1 MKIAIVGYGK
11 MGHEVEAM
19 AKARGHEVV
28 SVIDIDNQADFDSKS
43 FRSADV
49 ALHFSS
55 PDSAWDNIK
64 RCWAAG
70 LPVVSGTT
78 GWQNELIW
86 DEIDAAC
93 RQGATLL
100 WAPNFSIGMNVT
112 KAASHLLARLLSPY
126 EDYQASVHE
135 VHHIHKKDH
144 PSGSAILLANSIV
157 EECGRYDAWIE
168 ETGRRAPSNAIPV
181 SYERRG
187 ELAGIHEV
195 RWDSDEDTITL
206 CHEAKNRKGF
216 AHGAVVAAE
225 WLEAAPKGHLYDM
238 MDVLKTMI

>member
-28 SVIDIDNQADFDSKS
+28 CVIDVDNQADFESEA

-49 ALHFSS
+49 AIGFST
-55 PDSAWDNIK
+55 PDSAWENIK

-70 LPVVSGTT
+70 LPVISGTT

-86 DEIDAAC
+86 DEIESAC

-112 KAASHLLARLLSPY
+112 KAASRLLARLLSPY
-126 EDYQASVHE
+126 EEYQASVHE

-144 PSGSAILLANSIV
+144 PSGSAILLANGIV

-168 ETGRRAPSNAIPV
+168 KTGRRVPPNAIPV
-181 SYERRG
+181 SYDREG
-187 ELAGIHEV
+187 EVPGMHEV
-195 RWDSDEDTITL
+195 TWDSQEDTITL
-206 CHEAKNRKGF
+206 CHQAKNRKGF

-225 WLEAAPKGHLYDM
+225 WLAKAPKGHLYNM